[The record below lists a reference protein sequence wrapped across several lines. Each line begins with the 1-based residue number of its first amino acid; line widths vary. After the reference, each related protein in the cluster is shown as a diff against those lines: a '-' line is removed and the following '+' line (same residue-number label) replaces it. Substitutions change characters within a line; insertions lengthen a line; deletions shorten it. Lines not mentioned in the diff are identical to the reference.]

1 MIVGGAI
8 LAGIFS
14 LNHSAPELTSLLNTT
29 SGNAGHAYR
38 QFSDMEIRMMY
49 GAFTAVTLCA
59 NLILALTPSR
69 EIPDCIEGKHNKLR
83 RTFKEEL
90 GEEKMYFEPKKLAE
104 IDHCAIADMV
114 LAAFLNKRMIALSP
128 LFLHLGFY
136 GSFWICVYPTTLVF
150 TKSLSNHIYLPA
162 FYSLTVGTGEV
173 VMGVIISTLSKR
185 IKDFGL
191 KPTMYCAFGL
201 TTVILAVM
209 VAAVPKSATVGLTD
223 EPAWLVQPS
232 VVLSVFTAFLIGL
245 ADSAANNVRTVIC
258 ALAMIVGGAILAGI
272 FSLNHSAPEL
282 SPLLNTTSAHAG
294 HAYRQFSDMEIRMM
308 YGAFTA
314 VTLCANLIF
323 ALAPSREI
331 PDCIEGKH
339 NKLRRTFKE
348 ELDMVLAAF
357 VNKRMIALSPLFLH
371 LGFYTSFW
379 VCVYPTTLVFTKS
392 LSNHIYL
399 PAFYSLTVGTG
410 EVVMGIIISTLS
422 KRIKDFGLKPTMF
435 CGFGLTSV
443 ILAVMV
449 AAVPKSATVGLTD
462 EPAWLVQPSV
472 VLSVFTAFLIGLADS
487 CVNNVRTVICALAL
501 PDHRAQAFAISKF
514 YQAFA
519 GTILMFLS
527 PYLSIYHYSALLFF
541 TLCLST
547 SCFVHVAGRTKR
559 MERESIRQYLDAKD
573 VLPEKY

>member
-258 ALAMIVGGAILAGI
+258 ALA
-272 FSLNHSAPEL
+272 
-282 SPLLNTTSAHAG
+282 
-294 HAYRQFSDMEIRMM
+294 
-308 YGAFTA
+308 
-314 VTLCANLIF
+314 
-323 ALAPSREI
+323 
-331 PDCIEGKH
+331 
-339 NKLRRTFKE
+339 
-348 ELDMVLAAF
+348 
-357 VNKRMIALSPLFLH
+357 
-371 LGFYTSFW
+371 
-379 VCVYPTTLVFTKS
+379 
-392 LSNHIYL
+392 
-399 PAFYSLTVGTG
+399 
-410 EVVMGIIISTLS
+410 
-422 KRIKDFGLKPTMF
+422 
-435 CGFGLTSV
+435 
-443 ILAVMV
+443 
-449 AAVPKSATVGLTD
+449 
-462 EPAWLVQPSV
+462 
-472 VLSVFTAFLIGLADS
+472 
-487 CVNNVRTVICALAL
+487 L
-501 PDHRAQAFAISKF
+501 PDRRAQAFAISKF
-514 YQAFA
+514 YQALA

-527 PYLSIYHYSALLFF
+527 PYLSIFHYTALLFF

-547 SCFVHVAGRTKR
+547 SCFVHVAGKTKR

>member
-1 MIVGGAI
+1 MSFVAESVLHSVNGREPTRIDAYAGYYGQATCFASFMIACIFAPSILSVLSPKWTLFLGSVCYTVYQMGFFYLNSYYYYTSCALMGVGFALFYSGHGAY
-8 LAGIFS
+8 
-14 LNHSAPELTSLLNTT
+14 LTSHSTRKT
-29 SGNAGHAYR
+29 
-38 QFSDMEIRMMY
+38 
-49 GAFTAVTLCA
+49 
-59 NLILALTPSR
+59 
-69 EIPDCIEGKHNKLR
+69 IEQNS
-83 RTFKEEL
+83 
-90 GEEKMYFEPKKLAE
+90 
-104 IDHCAIADMV
+104 AIAW
-114 LAAFLNKRMIALSP
+114 S
-128 LFLHLGFY
+128 
-136 GSFWICVYPTTLVF
+136 
-150 TKSLSNHIYLPA
+150 
-162 FYSLTVGTGEV
+162 
-173 VMGVIISTLSKR
+173 
-185 IKDFGL
+185 
-191 KPTMYCAFGL
+191 
-201 TTVILAVM
+201 
-209 VAAVPKSATVGLTD
+209 
-223 EPAWLVQPS
+223 
-232 VVLSVFTAFLIGL
+232 IGCL
-245 ADSAANNVRTVIC
+245 C
-258 ALAMIVGGAILAGI
+258 MIVGGAILAGI

-348 ELDMVLAAF
+348 ELV
-357 VNKRMIALSPLFLH
+357 
-371 LGFYTSFW
+371 
-379 VCVYPTTLVFTKS
+379 
-392 LSNHIYL
+392 
-399 PAFYSLTVGTG
+399 
-410 EVVMGIIISTLS
+410 GIIISTLS